1 MVNATRWVCTRCRP
15 YACRDPYRRVLND
28 MSHRKLCLLVRS
40 CLEKC
45 LTPTRWH
52 GECVTCPAGLGM
64 LGAAGSNLRNPQNV
78 PEERLRDIP
87 SRNPLS
93 ASSSFLREPA
103 VLFLVRPACMAASL
117 LPRCSPCASFGV
129 LRPGAGTRTRRNLT
143 IKAAVVEVPTQY
155 SKVGCLLLAA
165 QQTFCSQPASEYFA
179 AVAL

>member
-28 MSHRKLCLLVRS
+28 ISHRWLCLLMRS
-40 CLEKC
+40 CLETC

-52 GECVTCPAGLGM
+52 GECVTCPAGSGM
-64 LGAAGSNLRNPQNV
+64 LGAAGSNLRNPQNI
-78 PEERLRDIP
+78 PEARLTAIP
-87 SRNPLS
+87 SRNSTL
-93 ASSSFLREPA
+93 ASNFLLREPA

-117 LPRCSPCASFGV
+117 LPRCSPCASFAV

-155 SKVGCLLLAA
+155 SKVAYLLMAA
-165 QQTFCSQPASEYFA
+165 QQIFSLKPDREWLA
-179 AVAL
+179 AVAR